1 MKTIK
6 TLTIGL
12 FLAAMGAPAMA
23 QQPNW
28 GCSDEVQQEM
38 MAPVSLYQDAVKQYK
53 ATKDSRWLEEAY
65 PYWHEIVAKCPKQ
78 SKNLYNNGTNIMK
91 MKIAKAKDA
100 TERDALIEEL
110 MNMYDIRIANYGE
123 GPKYTAKKA
132 LDLEEILKEEGLER
146 YYTLYD
152 QAVRMEGELEA
163 AYLVKYM
170 EATINYVRAGKAEPT
185 LVVDN
190 YDITSEKLDD
200 ELQKN
205 ADDSVKAATIRG
217 YIAGVEAA
225 FSPYATCD
233 QLVEIYSKKF
243 EADPENVDLL
253 KKITNIMSK
262 KGCTGQQLFFSATE
276 NLYRLE
282 PTPSTAMKMG
292 AMCLQKKDYA
302 EAIKYLTDAAKE
314 VSGKDKYMAYLY
326 LGHAY
331 SGAKSYSAARNAYN
345 SAAEAD
351 RTKGE
356 PYRMIA
362 SLYASSAS
370 SASEDNVNGHSA
382 YWAAVDKLNKSKSV
396 DPSEENV
403 EACNRMIST
412 YSARFPKQTDAFMAG
427 LENGNRFTVPGWIGE
442 STIVRT
448 R

>member
-6 TLTIGL
+6 SLTIGI
-12 FLAAMGAPAMA
+12 FLAAVATPAMA
-23 QQPNW
+23 QLPDW
-28 GCSDEVQQEM
+28 GCSEEVQQQMLE
-38 MAPVSLYQDAVKQYK
+38 PVSLYQDAIAQFKS
-53 ATKDSRWLEEAY
+53 TKDTRWLEEAY
-65 PYWHEIVAKCPKQ
+65 PYWHQIVANCPKQ

-91 MKIAKAKDA
+91 VKISKAKDKA
-100 TERDALIEEL
+100 ERDALIEEL

-123 GPKYTAKKA
+123 AAKYTAKKA
-132 LDLEEILKEEGLER
+132 LDLEELLKEEGLER
-146 YYTLYD
+146 YYALYHE
-152 QAVRMEGELEA
+152 AVQKGDLEA
-163 AYLVKYM
+163 GYLVKYM

-190 YDITSEKLDD
+190 YDRASEMLED

-205 ADDSVKAATIRG
+205 IDDSVKAATIRG

-262 KGCTGQQLFFSATE
+262 KGCTDQALFFSATE

-282 PTPSTAMKMG
+282 PTPSTALNMG
-292 AMCLQKKDYA
+292 QMCLQKKQYSK
-302 EAIKYLTDAAKE
+302 AIEYLSDAVKG
-314 VSGKDKYMAYLY
+314 VTTVKDKYKANLY

-331 SGAKSYSAARNAYN
+331 NGNKSFSAARNAYN
-345 SAAEAD
+345 AAAEAD

-356 PYRMIA
+356 PYRFIA
-362 SLYASSAS
+362 QMYAASAS
-370 SASEDNVNGHSA
+370 SASEDNVNGRSV

-396 DPSEENV
+396 DSSEENV
-403 EACNRMIST
+403 NACNTMISR
-412 YSARFPKQTDAFMAG
+412 YSAHFPKQTDAFMAG
-427 LENGNRFTVPGWIGE
+427 LQNGQRFTVPGWIGE
-442 STIVRT
+442 STTVRT
-448 R
+448 H